1 MIVFTFFLTK
11 GVLVGVIF
19 GASNLAVNTILGLNT
34 PITKPRY
41 FLKSPPKPKPPP
53 QLVRRSSL
61 KNTSSYGL
69 LDITRP
75 SKLSFLNP
83 LSYFRRRAPRPTKK
97 KVYLVVEQDED
108 TWQDRNVKQVRV
120 KNSRM
125 NHKAIQRRRDN
136 RDTTENRA
144 PTVPLPRYQ
153 TRRDMIPIKE
163 EEMSDRDDW
172 EYTLSLASQ
181 LRQARVL

>member
-1 MIVFTFFLTK
+1 LFFIK
-11 GVLVGVIF
+11 GVLVGVLF
-19 GASNLAVNTILGLNT
+19 GASNLAVNHTLGLNT

-41 FLKSPPKPKPPP
+41 FLKSPPKPKLPP

-61 KNTSSYGL
+61 KNSSRGL
-69 LDITRP
+69 LSITRP

-83 LSYFRRRAPRPTKK
+83 FSYFRKVPRPTKK

-108 TWQDRNVKQVRV
+108 TWEDRNVKQVRV

-125 NHKAIQRRRDN
+125 NHKAVQRRRDS
-136 RDTTENRA
+136 RDVIENRA

-153 TRRDMIPIKE
+153 QRREMIPIKE
-163 EEMSDRDDW
+163 EGDSDRDDW